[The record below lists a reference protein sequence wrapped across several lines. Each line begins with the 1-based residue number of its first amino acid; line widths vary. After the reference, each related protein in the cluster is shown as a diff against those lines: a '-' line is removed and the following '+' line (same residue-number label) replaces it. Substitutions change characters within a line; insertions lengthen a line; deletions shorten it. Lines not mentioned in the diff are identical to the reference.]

1 MTMPCSIAGDMSIG
15 HAGFSPAP
23 ITPSG
28 GAAARVLVMGSI
40 PHVANDLI
48 GPHVLGQAVH
58 TGMVQKVSTTV
69 VVDGDGQQLGLAR
82 LMDKGDCQSLI
93 LGSAATVMVGG

>member
-1 MTMPCSIAGDMSIG
+1 MTMPASIAGDMSIG

-23 ITPSG
+23 ITPTT
-28 GAAARVLVMGSI
+28 ATVLVMGAP
-40 PHVANDLI
+40 PHVATDLI
-48 GPHVLGQAVH
+48 GPHVLGTSVH
-58 TGMVQKVSTTV
+58 TGTVQKVSTTV
-69 VVDGDGQQLGLAR
+69 VTAEGAKGLAR

>member
-23 ITPSG
+23 ITPSV
-28 GAAARVLVMGSI
+28 AKVLVMGTP
-40 PHVANDLI
+40 PHVATDVI
-48 GPHVLGQAVH
+48 GVHVLGNSVH
-58 TGMVQKVSTTV
+58 GGQVLEVSTTV
-69 VVDGDGQQLGLAR
+69 VTAKGAKGVAR

>member
-15 HAGFSPAP
+15 HAGFSPAA
-23 ITPSG
+23 ITPTT
-28 GAAARVLVMGSI
+28 ANVLVMGTP
-40 PHVANDLI
+40 PHVVGDVIA
-48 GPHVLGQAVH
+48 PHVLGQAVH
-58 TGMVQKVSTTV
+58 GGSILDASTTV
-69 VVDGDGQQLGLAR
+69 LVTNKGLAR

>member
-23 ITPSG
+23 ITPSV
-28 GAAARVLVMGSI
+28 AKVLVMGAP
-40 PHVANDLI
+40 PHVATDVI
-48 GPHVLGQAVH
+48 GVHVLGNSAH
-58 TGMVQKVSTTV
+58 GGSLLEVSTTV
-69 VVDGDGQQLGLAR
+69 LAESKGVAR

-93 LGSAATVMVGG
+93 LGTGATVMVGG

>member
-23 ITPSG
+23 ITPTT
-28 GAAARVLVMGSI
+28 ATVLVMGAP
-40 PHVANDLI
+40 PHVAGDVI
-48 GPHVLGQAVH
+48 GPHVLGNSVH
-58 TGMVQKVSTTV
+58 GGAVQKVSTTV
-69 VVDGDGQQLGLAR
+69 LVGTSQGDKGGGVAR

-93 LGSAATVMVGG
+93 LGTAASVMVGG

>member
-23 ITPSG
+23 ITPTT
-28 GAAARVLVMGSI
+28 ATVLVMGTP
-40 PHVANDLI
+40 PHVATDVI
-48 GPHVLGQAVH
+48 APHVLGQAVH
-58 TGMVQKVSTTV
+58 GGTVADVSTTV
-69 VVDGDGQQLGLAR
+69 LAESKGVAR

-93 LGSAATVMVGG
+93 LGTGATVMVGG

>member
-23 ITPSG
+23 ITPV
-28 GAAARVLVMGSI
+28 GATTVLVMGVP
-40 PHVANDLI
+40 PHVKDDEI
-48 GPHVLGQAVH
+48 GVHVLGNSAH
-58 TGMVQKVSTTV
+58 GGLVQDVSTTV
-69 VVDGDGQQLGLAR
+69 LVESKGVAR

-93 LGSAATVMVGG
+93 LGSGATVMVGG

>member
-23 ITPSG
+23 ITPIG
-28 GAAARVLVMGSI
+28 GALAKVLVMGSI
-40 PHVANDLI
+40 PHVADDLI

-58 TGMVQKVSTTV
+58 TGAVQKVSTTV
-69 VVDGDGQQLGLAR
+69 TAGGKGIAR

>member
-23 ITPSG
+23 ITPTT
-28 GAAARVLVMGSI
+28 ATVLVMGTP
-40 PHVANDLI
+40 PHVATDVI
-48 GPHVLGQAVH
+48 APHVLGQAVH
-58 TGMVQKVSTTV
+58 GGTVADASTSV
-69 VVDGDGQQLGLAR
+69 LAGNKGVAR

>member
-28 GAAARVLVMGSI
+28 GAAAKVLVMGSI
-40 PHVANDLI
+40 PHVANDPI

-58 TGMVQKVSTTV
+58 TGLVQKVSTTV
-69 VVDGDGQQLGLAR
+69 LAGGLGLAR

>member
-23 ITPSG
+23 ITPMTSN
-28 GAAARVLVMGSI
+28 VLVMGAP
-40 PHVANDLI
+40 PHVAADPI

-69 VVDGDGQQLGLAR
+69 TAGGKGLAR

>member
-23 ITPSG
+23 ITPTT
-28 GAAARVLVMGSI
+28 ATVLVMGTP
-40 PHVANDLI
+40 PHVVGDLI
-48 GPHVLGQAVH
+48 GVHILGQSAH
-58 TGMVQKVSTTV
+58 TGTVADASTTV
-69 VVDGDGQQLGLAR
+69 LAVNKGLAR

-93 LGSAATVMVGG
+93 LGSGSTVMVGG

>member
-23 ITPSG
+23 ITPTG
-28 GAAARVLVMGSI
+28 GAAAKVLVMGSI
-40 PHVANDLI
+40 PHVAGDPI

-58 TGMVQKVSTTV
+58 AGAVQKVSTTV
-69 VVDGDGQQLGLAR
+69 TAGGNGLAR

-93 LGSAATVMVGG
+93 LGTAATVMVGG

>member
-1 MTMPCSIAGDMSIG
+1 MMPCSITGDMSIG

-23 ITPSG
+23 ITPVG
-28 GAAARVLVMGSI
+28 GALAKVLVMGSI
-40 PHVANDLI
+40 PHVADDVI
-48 GPHVLGQAVH
+48 APHVLGQAVH
-58 TGMVQKVSTTV
+58 TGTVADASTTV
-69 VVDGDGQQLGLAR
+69 LAGNKGVAR